1 MNGFSLSA
9 RVPFVSTAAG
19 TSQLFAGGDW
29 NFMPSAPPTG
39 FLLWNP
45 GRGAGTIQAFFAGV
59 PSGKWKC
66 DISCHIGNGQVMLF
80 AGNAI
85 PNVQMG
91 EATGVVSTNEFTVDN
106 SGSAF
111 AMAITMGNL
120 DHFTFFSATLE
131 PVP

>member
-1 MNGFSLSA
+1 MNGFKLSA

-19 TSQLFAGGDW
+19 DSQLAAYGDW
-29 NFMPSAPPTG
+29 NFMPSASPDG
-39 FLLWNP
+39 FLLWNY
-45 GRGAGTIQAFFAGV
+45 GRGAGTIQLFFAGV
-59 PSGKWKC
+59 PSGTWKC

-85 PNVQMG
+85 PNPQLG
-91 EATGVVSTNEFTVDN
+91 PATGVVSTNEFTVNN
-106 SGSAF
+106 SGLAF

-131 PVP
+131 TVP